1 MSSSCVTLV
10 KIIIITNRRQ
20 MCTFNSWDWTFFMFA
35 CNNADDCRYNA
46 THLLEITQIHSLII
60 VCTWCQLLNGMLALA
75 INQYSSYS
83 VLLLP
88 TVYVIIATF
97 SFVFHWLPFPRFL
110 HPTYIKYYSTYYW
123 LNMVSLVAH
132 WTLLWLLHKINEQVG
147 ITDIHLCIIM
157 VVQWC

>member
-110 HPTYIKYYSTYYW
+110 HPTYIKYPRFSPDCG
-123 LNMVSLVAH
+123 VSIAPIIG
-132 WTLLWLLHKINEQVG
+132 WIWFRLLLTEHCY
-147 ITDIHLCIIM
+147 DFCIK
-157 VVQWC
+157 